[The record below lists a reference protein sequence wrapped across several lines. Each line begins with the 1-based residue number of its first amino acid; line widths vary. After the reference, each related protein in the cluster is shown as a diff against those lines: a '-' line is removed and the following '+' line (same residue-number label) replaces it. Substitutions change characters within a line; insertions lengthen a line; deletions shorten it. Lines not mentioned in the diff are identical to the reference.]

1 MVCQLNSILRPHKCD
16 RKLILYPNIEAMT
29 TVTATAQQLELN
41 ILKSKI
47 IELQSALFYT
57 ESVSP
62 VKLPTHVISDVEVDG
77 EGRIWF
83 VVPRPVQHIDAFEKE
98 VPAKLDF
105 FKKGKDFF
113 VKIRGVA
120 TLLTDAATINSYKGL
135 SADMREKMSD
145 GKSMGIM
152 VKIQDSEMV
161 DNSPKPSQNWLQ
173 SSRSHLSSWFF

>member
-1 MVCQLNSILRPHKCD
+1 
-16 RKLILYPNIEAMT
+16 MT
-29 TVTATAQQLELN
+29 TANTTAQEVELN
-41 ILKSKI
+41 VLKSKI
-47 IELQSALFYT
+47 TELQSALFYT

-62 VKLPTHVISDVEVDG
+62 VKLPTHVISDVEVDS

-83 VVPRPVQHIDAFEKE
+83 VVPRPVQHVDAFEKE

-120 TLLTDAATINSYKGL
+120 TLLTDAATINSYEGL
-135 SADMREKMSD
+135 SAAMREKMSD
-145 GKSMGIM
+145 GKSMGIL
-152 VKIQDSEMV
+152 VKIQDSECV
-161 DNSPKPSQNWLQ
+161 DNAPKPSQSWIQ

>member
-1 MVCQLNSILRPHKCD
+1 MPIEFFIASEESD
-16 RKLILYPNIEAMT
+16 EKLILYPNIEAMT
-29 TVTATAQQLELN
+29 SATATTQELELN
-41 ILKSKI
+41 VLKSKI

-62 VKLPTHVISDVEVDG
+62 VKLPTHVISDVEVDS

-120 TLLTDAATINSYKGL
+120 SLLTDTATINSYEGL
-135 SADMREKMSD
+135 SAEMKEKMSD

-152 VKIQDSEMV
+152 VKILDSEFV
-161 DNSPKPSQNWLQ
+161 DNAPKPSQNWLQ